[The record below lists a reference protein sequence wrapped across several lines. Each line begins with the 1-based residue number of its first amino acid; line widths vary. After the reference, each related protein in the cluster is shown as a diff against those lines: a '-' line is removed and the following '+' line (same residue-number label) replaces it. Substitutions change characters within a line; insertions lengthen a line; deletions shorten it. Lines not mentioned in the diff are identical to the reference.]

1 MCMFILNHKSYHFRT
16 VKDPRDNPA
25 QIYFI
30 NEKNYG
36 PE

>member
-1 MCMFILNHKSYHFRT
+1 MCMFILNHIILEL
-16 VKDPRDNPA
+16 KDPRDNLV